1 VNQGTKTDTIE
12 RLGILWR
19 RILKTQNIGID
30 DNFFELAGDPQHA
43 VQLFRE
49 IEDFCPRGLPAL
61 LIYQAP
67 TIRSLAAILDA
78 HDEPRLSSIIELK
91 GGTKEPPVFLL
102 HGMGGNVF
110 EFFEFVRHVQ
120 TCRSIYGIQAR
131 GTDGFDEPC
140 KTVDEMARF
149 NLSEI
154 RKLQPHGPYFMIG
167 YSLGG
172 LVALEMAR
180 YLTES
185 GESIALLAMVDSYP
199 VLRYV
204 PLAQLFGVYARKI
217 RRRLESLSR
226 QSSNANR
233 VDQASDKLNLTP
245 AMRLV
250 RDCAARGLRDYV
262 PRYYA
267 GTVQFVR
274 AQVSLHFPRN
284 ATAVWSK
291 LVHRFEVE
299 TVSGDHQEILTKYSD
314 QLATIL
320 SRYLREADERGS
332 TKGTRR

>member
-1 VNQGTKTDTIE
+1 MNQGTKIDTIE
-12 RLGILWR
+12 RLGIVWR

-30 DNFFELAGDPQHA
+30 DNFFELGGGPQHA

-49 IEDFCPRGLPAL
+49 IEDFCPRVLPAL
-61 LIYQAP
+61 LICQAP
-67 TIRSLAAILDA
+67 TIRSLAAILEA
-78 HDEPRLSSIIELK
+78 HDVPRLSPVIKLK
-91 GGTKEPPVFLL
+91 DGTKEPPVFLL
-102 HGMGGNVF
+102 HGLGGNVF
-110 EFFEFVRHVQ
+110 EFFEFARHVQ
-120 TCRSIYGIQAR
+120 TCRSVSGMQAR
-131 GTDGFDEPC
+131 GTDGLDEPC

-149 NLSEI
+149 SLSEI
-154 RKLQPHGPYFMIG
+154 RKLQPHGPYFLIG

-180 YLTES
+180 YLTAS
-185 GESIALLAMVDSYP
+185 GESIALLVMIDSYP

-217 RRRLESLSR
+217 RRRLGSLRR

-233 VDQASDKLNLTP
+233 VDQASDKLDLTP
-245 AMRLV
+245 ATRLV
-250 RDCAARGLRDYV
+250 RDCAARALRDYV

-267 GTVQFVR
+267 GTVKFVR
-274 AQVSLHFPRN
+274 AQVSLHFPAN

-291 LVHRFEVE
+291 LVDRFEVE

-320 SRYLREADERGS
+320 SRYLREADERAS
-332 TKGTRR
+332 TKGARR